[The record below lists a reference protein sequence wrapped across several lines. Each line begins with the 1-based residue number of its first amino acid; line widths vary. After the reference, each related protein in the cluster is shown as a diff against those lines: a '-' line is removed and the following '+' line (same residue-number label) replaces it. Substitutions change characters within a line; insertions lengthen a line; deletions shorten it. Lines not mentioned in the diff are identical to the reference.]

1 MGASSDKIEKE
12 KQKLKEIPSGNKDI
26 LKNYIL
32 IDQEKQKLY
41 ESFPGDQ
48 YLCPICGEIPEL
60 VNIHTDNGNVE
71 FKCKI
76 DGEILLN
83 VDQYFKK
90 LSESNFNYYRTK
102 CCKCNNIQNK
112 FKGED
117 QIFKYCY
124 LCKENYCSNCIKKE
138 EHPKNHLVQC
148 IPVNALST
156 RCKEHYNEEYT
167 SFCRDCN
174 ENICNENSSKMHKG
188 HNKKNFFKIEPKK
201 KIILEKNK
209 LLSSI
214 IKFNELILNTY
225 EKHPDNYFHIINVAT
240 LAESIIAENSRNSR
254 ELEDAL
260 KNLEQ
265 KLKHRKSAIE
275 NFNKKFKTKFNGQ
288 EEILILRKK
297 EMNDEDFKLL
307 TKIGFSRLKHL
318 DLGEN
323 KITDIS
329 DLKTINTSNLSYLSF
344 NDNNIKS
351 ISVLESL
358 DLSNLKELG
367 LKNNKISDVSTLLKS
382 DLPSIEFLRLEG
394 NDEIDLSMN
403 DFKKVIKKYTK
414 KLIYVVQTFKD
425 FNKKYDCEISKDDKE
440 INLRDTKKGNDILK
454 DLYLISSD
462 YNNVTKLE
470 LADCEIEDISLLSRM
485 SFNKL
490 KTLDLSMNK
499 IKNIEIFNQ
508 FRFEKLTTIY
518 LNDNQI
524 SNITP
529 LRTFKKK
536 FPNLNL
542 ISIKDNNIVPN
553 TQDVKNIVKYCKEQN
568 ITLDIDD

>member
-1 MGASSDKIEKE
+1 M
-12 KQKLKEIPSGNKDI
+12 N
-26 LKNYIL
+26 
-32 IDQEKQKLY
+32 
-41 ESFPGDQ
+41 
-48 YLCPICGEIPEL
+48 
-60 VNIHTDNGNVE
+60 
-71 FKCKI
+71 
-76 DGEILLN
+76 
-83 VDQYFKK
+83 
-90 LSESNFNYYRTK
+90 R
-102 CCKCNNIQNK
+102 
-112 FKGED
+112 
-117 QIFKYCY
+117 
-124 LCKENYCSNCIKKE
+124 
-138 EHPKNHLVQC
+138 
-148 IPVNALST
+148 
-156 RCKEHYNEEYT
+156 
-167 SFCRDCN
+167 
-174 ENICNENSSKMHKG
+174 
-188 HNKKNFFKIEPKK
+188 KK

-260 KNLEQ
+260 KNLET

-275 NFNKKFKTKFNGQ
+275 NFNKKFKTAFNGQ

-318 DLGEN
+318 DLSEN

-394 NDEIDLSMN
+394 NDEIDRSMN

-470 LADCEIEDISLLSRM
+470 LADCEIDDISLLSRM

>member
-1 MGASSDKIEKE
+1 MGSSPNIR
-12 KQKLKEIPSGNKDI
+12 KEIQIDNKDI
-26 LKNYIL
+26 IKNYIL

-83 VDQYFKK
+83 VDQYFQK

-174 ENICNENSSKMHKG
+174 ENICNENSSRMHKG
-188 HNKKNFFKIEPKK
+188 HNKTNFFKIEPKK

-260 KNLEQ
+260 KNLET

-275 NFNKKFKTKFNGQ
+275 NFNKKFKTAFNGQ

-318 DLGEN
+318 DLSEN

-394 NDEIDLSMN
+394 NDEIDRSMN

-529 LRTFKKK
+529 LRAFKKK